1 MRNKKNKGI
10 ALVLTMIILSV
21 VLGMALITS
30 LVFSKQIKTS
40 SSISDSI
47 IAYYAAETG
56 IEFALWYYKENE
68 ELPENQEDTIG
79 NAKYIIEVDK
89 DNNIIKSIGSYK
101 NTKRAIKVNF

>member
-1 MRNKKNKGI
+1 MRNKRNKGI

-56 IEFALWYYKENE
+56 IEWSLWYYKTNKV
-68 ELPENQEDTIG
+68 LPEDQDNILIGQASYSIKIQNNTIT
-79 NAKYIIEVDK
+79 
-89 DNNIIKSIGSYK
+89 SIGTYK